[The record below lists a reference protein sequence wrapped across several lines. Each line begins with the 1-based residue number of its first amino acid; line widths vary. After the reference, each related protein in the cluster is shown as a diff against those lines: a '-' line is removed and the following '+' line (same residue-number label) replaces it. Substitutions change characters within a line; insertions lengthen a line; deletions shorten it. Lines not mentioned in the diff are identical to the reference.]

1 MNEGSDKLIYE
12 IEGRFKFIITL
23 SIFFPTLMY
32 SLSKLAGESEQK
44 SAEMIL
50 TLGGT
55 GGLFILDYFFFE
67 LEKKKIKDKWL
78 AWISRILLAGIGFYV
93 IPILFLSVGK
103 NAEIPTFLG
112 YLFAAPY
119 WAIMLMAVVIMWL
132 ISIPSPKGMKFGR
145 RLKKPEKRP

>member
-55 GGLFILDYFFFE
+55 VGLFILDYFFFE
-67 LEKKKIKDKWL
+67 LEKKKIKD
-78 AWISRILLAGIGFYV
+78 
-93 IPILFLSVGK
+93 
-103 NAEIPTFLG
+103 
-112 YLFAAPY
+112 
-119 WAIMLMAVVIMWL
+119 
-132 ISIPSPKGMKFGR
+132 
-145 RLKKPEKRP
+145 